1 MVDYDCVLCDC
12 TRISDNH
19 PTYLYCR
26 RPILRGSPQ
35 EGVGTR
41 GRRGEDTH
49 EEVSET
55 GSDGEEED
63 KRWLQ
68 TRRRSYF
75 RRKELREKEERRLHD
90 G

>member
-1 MVDYDCVLCDC
+1 M
-12 TRISDNH
+12 
-19 PTYLYCR
+19 
-26 RPILRGSPQ
+26 
-35 EGVGTR
+35 GTR